1 MCNMVIETQ
10 TGEFVDLTHQLYFFI
25 SLDQINEHKK
35 YSVRISSLSNR
46 QSGLIVADIDSKEEA
61 KKELLN
67 FLRRGNYVIREYK
80 PIMDD
85 KEK

>member
-25 SLDQINEHKK
+25 SLDQIGEPKK

-80 PIMDD
+80 SIMDD